1 MARPSSEAGTVQTPL
16 IRYAT
21 EVGWT
26 YVSRRDAVS
35 MRRGETG
42 VVFHDVLVEQLQKLN
57 SGVVDLDRANEIAGR
72 LTRVRP
78 TIEGNLDAWEF
89 LRGLKTV
96 FIAEEKRERNV
107 RLLDTETR
115 KATSFTSPTN

>member
-1 MARPSSEAGTVQTPL
+1 
-16 IRYAT
+16 
-21 EVGWT
+21 
-26 YVSRRDAVS
+26 